1 MTSHDTMK
9 KVHDLLTFGF
19 ESQPRK
25 FISWFIISLICLNVL
40 AVILGSVDTIARDY
54 HTLLHSFEIFSVTVF
69 SLEYILR
76 VWSCTVEPKYSHPF
90 TGRIRFALSPLVL
103 MDLLAILPFYLPFLI
118 RVDLRFLRTLRLL
131 RLFRLSH
138 LKRFNETSHMILN
151 VLRERREALIISFS
165 IILLLVI
172 ITSSLMYFVENPA
185 QPEVFKNIPDAMWWS
200 VMTMTTVGYGDIYPI
215 AALGKFLGSV
225 IAVLGL
231 AVFALPTAILSAGL
245 LEEFRRKKELNEH
258 ICPVCGQEI
267 PKH

>member
-1 MTSHDTMK
+1 
-9 KVHDLLTFGF
+9 
-19 ESQPRK
+19 
-25 FISWFIISLICLNVL
+25 
-40 AVILGSVDTIARDY
+40 
-54 HTLLHSFEIFSVTVF
+54 
-69 SLEYILR
+69 
-76 VWSCTVEPKYSHPF
+76 
-90 TGRIRFALSPLVL
+90 
-103 MDLLAILPFYLPFLI
+103 
-118 RVDLRFLRTLRLL
+118 
-131 RLFRLSH
+131 
-138 LKRFNETSHMILN
+138 MILN

-215 AALGKFLGSV
+215 TALGKFLGSV